1 MIEKHS
7 QGRGKS
13 GCGAKCKKH
22 YLNVW
27 SISES
32 ECGSR
37 YSLINREVGATGRFL
52 WDGAILPEGPMVCE
66 KFVLSGMTDTSS
78 EEAADYLT
86 IEYDQFHLRLH

>member
-1 MIEKHS
+1 MIEQHS

-13 GCGAKCKKH
+13 DCGAKCKKH
-22 YLNVW
+22 CLNVW

-32 ECGSR
+32 ECSSR
-37 YSLINREVGATGRFL
+37 HSLINREVEATGRLL
-52 WDGAILPEGPMVCE
+52 WEGAILPEGSMAGE